1 MAFFAKSVDW
11 ENERHTLKK
20 IREKVFV
27 CQWRIPAE
35 YEFDHQDS
43 IASHVLVVNEHN
55 QEVATGRI
63 TPKGEI
69 GRIAVEPE
77 FRGPEVYQALFDA
90 LLNIAKELGL
100 QDVLVQC
107 ALEGVNYY
115 QQQGFRPVGSV
126 FMDAGVARQSMLC
139 QLKDF
144 TLERV
149 ELTH

>member
-63 TPKGEI
+63 TPEGEI

-77 FRGPEVYQALFDA
+77 FRGPEVYQALLDA
-90 LLNIAKELGL
+90 LLKIAKEHGL

-115 QQQGFRPVGSV
+115 QQQGFRSVGTV

-139 QLKDF
+139 KLKDF

>member
-1 MAFFAKSVDW
+1 MAFIAKNVDW
-11 ENERHTLKK
+11 GHEQHKLKK

-43 IASHVLVVNEHN
+43 IAFHVLVVNEHN

-63 TPKGEI
+63 TPSGEI

-77 FRGPEVYQALFDA
+77 FRGPEVYQALFNA
-90 LLNIAKELGL
+90 LLNIAQRHGL
-100 QDVLVQC
+100 QDVIVQC
-107 ALEGVNYY
+107 ELEGVNYY
-115 QQQGFRPVGSV
+115 QQQGFRPVGTV
-126 FMDAGVARQSMLC
+126 FMDAGIARQSMLC
-139 QLKDF
+139 SLKDF
-144 TLERV
+144 KLERV

>member
-1 MAFFAKSVDW
+1 MMFYAKSVDW
-11 ENERHTLKK
+11 ENQRHTLKR

-43 IASHVLVVNEHN
+43 IARHVLVVNEHN

-77 FRGPEVYQALFDA
+77 FRCPEVYQALFDA
-90 LLNIAKELGL
+90 LLKIAENMVCKTYSYN
-100 QDVLVQC
+100 V
-107 ALEGVNYY
+107 
-115 QQQGFRPVGSV
+115 S
-126 FMDAGVARQSMLC
+126 
-139 QLKDF
+139 
-144 TLERV
+144 
-149 ELTH
+149 

>member
-11 ENERHTLKK
+11 DNERHTLKK

-35 YEFDHQDS
+35 SEFDHQDC
-43 IASHVLVVNEHN
+43 IAFHVLVVNDHN
-55 QEVATGRI
+55 QDIATGRI
-63 TPKGEI
+63 TPEGEI

-77 FRGPEVYQALFDA
+77 FRCPEVYQALFNA
-90 LLNIAKELGL
+90 LLNIARQHGL

-115 QQQGFRPVGSV
+115 QQQGFRPVGKV
-126 FMDAGVARQSMLC
+126 FMDAGVARQNLSCNLN
-139 QLKDF
+139 DF
-144 TLERV
+144 NLERV

>member
-1 MAFFAKSVDW
+1 MTFFAKNVDW
-11 ENERHTLKK
+11 GHEQHKLKK

-27 CQWRIPAE
+27 CQWRIPKE
-35 YEFDHQDS
+35 YEFDSQDN
-43 IASHVLVVNEHN
+43 IAFHVLVVNEHN

-77 FRGPEVYQALFDA
+77 FRGPEVYQALFNA
-90 LLNIAKELGL
+90 LLNIARQRGL
-100 QDVLVQC
+100 EDVLVQC
-107 ALEGVNYY
+107 ELEGVSYY

-126 FMDAGVARQSMLC
+126 FMDAGVARQAMLC
-139 QLKDF
+139 NLKDF
-144 TLERV
+144 NLERV

>member
-1 MAFFAKSVDW
+1 MAFYAKSVDW
-11 ENERHTLKK
+11 ENQRHTLKR

-43 IASHVLVVNEHN
+43 VARHVLVVNEHN

-63 TPKGEI
+63 TPEGEI

-77 FRGPEVYQALFDA
+77 FRCPEVYQSLFKA
-90 LLNIAKELGL
+90 LLEIAKQHGL
-100 QDVLVQC
+100 QDVIVQC
-107 ALEGVNYY
+107 ELEGVSYY
-115 QQQGFRPVGSV
+115 QQQGFRSVGRV
-126 FMDAGVARQSMLC
+126 FMDAGVARQNMLC
-139 QLKDF
+139 DLKDF